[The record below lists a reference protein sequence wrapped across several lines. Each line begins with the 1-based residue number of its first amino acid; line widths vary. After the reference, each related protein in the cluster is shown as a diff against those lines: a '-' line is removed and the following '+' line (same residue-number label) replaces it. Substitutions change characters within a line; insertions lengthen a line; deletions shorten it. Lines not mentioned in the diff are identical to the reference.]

1 MYEPDRKMLRHAL
14 AGRLLGAAARRLEGL
29 SLAHIGA
36 SLDREVRDNAFP
48 LLTDD
53 RGLSFPITDRQ
64 ALNHF
69 LVYGPKSA
77 ARSRLLLDI
86 AEARVRRGSGLL
98 HVSTGNGS
106 MEAEIEERARIWCD
120 FGQITW
126 ASYSG
131 EDSDVCRQVLDKV
144 FHNRWIGFVRLP
156 DPARNPEAATR
167 AEARFCADLMR
178 MSKRVGEEG
187 ILDHW
192 RREYNGG
199 RRVLSHAPTP
209 IVFDDASRYVG
220 RLSDLQAAMLKG
232 LGFSI
237 VHGLEDDVAFG
248 AHDPKAAADVLAN
261 AMTKVVMGDELTV
274 ACGGTRMPRL
284 GPDFFKRTAEVRDRQ
299 SRSRTPSLAMAH

>member
-36 SLDREVRDNAFP
+36 SLCREVRDNAFP

-69 LVYGPKSA
+69 LVYGPKTA

-86 AEARVRRGSGLL
+86 ADARVRRGSGLL
-98 HVSTGNGS
+98 HVSTADDAMDAEIQERMRSWSDAGS
-106 MEAEIEERARIWCD
+106 MAVITYTGLDDISHRSMFEKVFEER
-120 FGQITW
+120 
-126 ASYSG
+126 
-131 EDSDVCRQVLDKV
+131 
-144 FHNRWIGFVRLP
+144 WIVFVRLP
-156 DPARNPEAATR
+156 APDADPEVAHAA
-167 AEARFCADLMR
+167 AKRFWTDLQEMADR
-178 MSKRVGEEG
+178 ISFKSNYH
-187 ILDHW
+187 HW
-192 RREYNGG
+192 RGG
-199 RRVLSHAPTP
+199 FLPGIKAFTHVPTP
-209 IVFDDASRYVG
+209 IVFDDVSWFIEGVRSMQAS
-220 RLSDLQAAMLKG
+220 QLKA

-237 VHGLEDDVAFG
+237 VHGLESDTTFG
-248 AHDPKAAADVLAN
+248 TQHPIKAAYVLMN

-274 ACGGTRMPRL
+274 TCGRTRMPRL
-284 GPDFFKRTAEVRDRQ
+284 GPDFFRKTAEIRDRQ